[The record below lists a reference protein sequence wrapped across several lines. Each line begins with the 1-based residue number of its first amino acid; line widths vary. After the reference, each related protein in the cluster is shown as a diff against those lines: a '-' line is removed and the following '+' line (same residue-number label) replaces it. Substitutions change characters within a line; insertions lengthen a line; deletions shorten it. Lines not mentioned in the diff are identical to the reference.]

1 MSPIRRLRPL
11 LALFGVGLLLLG
23 CVGRLGA
30 ASVRL
35 SRSHYNMAAQETTAQ
50 ELLMNLVRLRY
61 RDTPYFLQIASLS
74 TNLRLGGELG
84 AGGSLP
90 SSGPRTATIEGLVG
104 YEESPTVTY
113 VPLVGDRFVTQL
125 LEPVGLDVLMLLS
138 HSGWSVERFLRLLVQ
153 EINGIPNAPTASG
166 PTPSEK
172 PDFEEFLEVTELFR
186 ILQQRRQLALTQG
199 KLGADDE
206 TPRTYLHFSE
216 AALSSPEFREL
227 ARRLQLDAHRRV
239 FELTVG
245 VGARSPDRVNLVLRS
260 VLSAL
265 FYASQGVEVP
275 ERDRD
280 AGRVTTT
287 RLATGEPFDWRD
299 LTGSLLTIRSGKPS
313 RSPYAAIRYRGSD
326 FYIDDADLE
335 SKSTFS
341 MLNLVLA
348 LQAGDLPST
357 GPLLTLPVSQ

>member
-1 MSPIRRLRPL
+1 MSPIRTLRPF
-11 LALFGVGLLLLG
+11 LALVWLGLLLLG
-23 CVGRLGA
+23 CAGRLGPA
-30 ASVRL
+30 AVRL

-74 TNLRLGGELG
+74 TNLKLGGELS

-90 SSGPRTATIEGLVG
+90 SSGPRTVTLDGLVG

-138 HSGWSVERFLRLLVQ
+138 HSGWSVERFFRLLVQ

-199 KLGADDE
+199 TPGDDE
-206 TPRTYLHFSE
+206 GTPRTYLHFSE
-216 AALSSPEFREL
+216 AALSSPEFLEL
-227 ARRLQLDAHRRV
+227 AQRLELDERRRV

-245 VGARSPDRVNLVLRS
+245 VGARSPERVTLVLRS

-287 RLATGEPFDWRD
+287 RLVTGEPFDWAD
-299 LTGSLLTIRSGKPS
+299 LTGSLLRIRSGKPS
-313 RSPYAAIRYRGSD
+313 PSPYAAIRYRGED
-326 FYIDDADLE
+326 FFIDDADLE

-357 GPLLTLPVSQ
+357 GPILTLPVSQ